1 MSSAPTRG
9 GPRGAARRPPS
20 VRRPPRRVEVSVDGV
35 RHPRW
40 EAELP
45 RFCSRALRE
54 AGYASWDISF
64 LLCGDKRM
72 TELNDKYRRKK
83 TPTDVLSFPR
93 EARAGGTPPRAAVEA
108 VAGDLAISLDTM
120 RRNAAEFGCTE
131 DEELKRLTVHGLLH
145 LAGMDHGRGR
155 GGPMLELQER
165 LLESLHRVHVI
176 RGGAGRTGERGS

>member
-1 MSSAPTRG
+1 VSLPLRK
-9 GPRGAARRPPS
+9 
-20 VRRPPRRVEVSVDGV
+20 VEVAVDGV

-40 EAELP
+40 ESDLP

-64 LLCGDKRM
+64 LLCGDRRI
-72 TELNDKYRRKK
+72 TELNDKYRGKK
-83 TPTDVLSFPR
+83 AATDVLSFPR
-93 EARAGGTPPRAAVEA
+93 EDGAPGKVPRGTVEA
-108 VAGDLAISLDTM
+108 TPRGTAEVVVGDLAISLDTL
-120 RRNAAEFGCTE
+120 RRNAAAFGCTE

-165 LLESLHRVHVI
+165 LLESLRRVHVI
-176 RGGAGRTGERGS
+176 RGRDVRGGERGS